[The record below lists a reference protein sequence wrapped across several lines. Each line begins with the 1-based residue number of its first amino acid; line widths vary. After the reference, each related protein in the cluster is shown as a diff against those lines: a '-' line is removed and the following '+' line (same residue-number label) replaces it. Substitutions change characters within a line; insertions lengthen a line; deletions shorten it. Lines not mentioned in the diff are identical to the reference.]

1 MTPGRGRY
9 LFANIQSTGRMGIQR
24 FTLYRY
30 R

>member
-1 MTPGRGRY
+1 VGSMVPMWAQHRT
-9 LFANIQSTGRMGIQR
+9 TEGIQR